1 MTLPPVVTDRDGP
14 ERDRITIAAFHA
26 HNRKNLLAF
35 ARLCRD
41 IGAEQSRLAAIAE
54 ADQEHAKAEAAIRGI
69 GK

>member
-1 MTLPPVVTDRDGP
+1 MIPAVVLDRDGP
-14 ERDRITIAAFHA
+14 QRDLVTVAAFHA

-69 GK
+69 NK